1 MYMVPTDR
9 QTNGHLNETPLL
21 PDREFV
27 HHFDR
32 CVGPEQVTRSGG
44 VHVEHAAW
52 RNPGVNVVKTF
63 VFICH

>member
-1 MYMVPTDR
+1 M
-9 QTNGHLNETPLL
+9 PLL

-32 CVGPEQVTRSGG
+32 RVGLEQVTRSRG

-52 RNPGVNVVKTF
+52 RNSGVNVIKNSFFF
-63 VFICH
+63 VTDEVAKQA